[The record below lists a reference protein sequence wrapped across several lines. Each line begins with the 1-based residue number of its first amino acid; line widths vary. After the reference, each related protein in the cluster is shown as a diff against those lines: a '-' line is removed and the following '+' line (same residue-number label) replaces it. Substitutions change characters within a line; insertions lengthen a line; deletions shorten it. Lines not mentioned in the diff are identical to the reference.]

1 MARKVQVILSDDLDD
16 SIPADETVTFA
27 LDGTTYEIDLSDKNA
42 SEMRE
47 VFGKYVDAARKV
59 SSRGTR
65 ASGAGRSRATGG
77 ATGGGG
83 NGGGRMD
90 REQAGAIR
98 DWARKNGHEVSDRG
112 RIPGSVVEAYEA
124 AH

>member
-16 SIPADETVTFA
+16 SISADETVSFA
-27 LDGTTYEIDLSDKNA
+27 LDGTTYEIDLSEKNA
-42 SEMRE
+42 NEMRD
-47 VFGKYVDAARKV
+47 VLGKYVSAARKV

-77 ATGGGG
+77 
-83 NGGGRMD
+83 GGRMD

-98 DWARKNGHEVSDRG
+98 EWARKNGHEVSDRG
-112 RIPGSVVEAYEA
+112 RIPAAVVEAFEA

>member
-16 SIPADETVTFA
+16 SISADETVSFS
-27 LDGTTYEIDLSDKNA
+27 LDGTTYEIDLSEKNA
-42 SEMRE
+42 TEMRD
-47 VFGKYVDAARKV
+47 VFGKYVTAARKV

-65 ASGAGRSRATGG
+65 ASGAGRSRATG
-77 ATGGGG
+77 
-83 NGGGRMD
+83 GGGRMD

-112 RIPGSVVEAYEA
+112 RIPASVVEAFEA

>member
-16 SIPADETVTFA
+16 SISADETVSFS

-42 SEMRE
+42 SEMRD
-47 VFGKYVDAARKV
+47 VFAKYVDAARKV
-59 SSRGTR
+59 SGRGNR
-65 ASGAGRSRATGG
+65 ASGAGRAKATGG
-77 ATGGGG
+77 SAPAG
-83 NGGGRMD
+83 GGGRMD

>member
-1 MARKVQVILSDDLDD
+1 MARKVQVILSDDLGD
-16 SIPADETVTFA
+16 SIAADETVSFA
-27 LDGTTYEIDLSDKNA
+27 LDGTTYEIDLSDDNA
-42 SEMRE
+42 AELRN
-47 VFGKYVDAARKV
+47 VFAKYVDAARKV
-59 SSRGTR
+59 SGRGNR
-65 ASGAGRSRATGG
+65 SSGAGRAKATGG
-77 ATGGGG
+77 AAAT
-83 NGGGRMD
+83 GGRMD

>member
-42 SEMRE
+42 SELRDLL
-47 VFGKYVDAARKV
+47 GKYVSAARKV

-65 ASGAGRSRATGG
+65 ASGGGRSRATG
-77 ATGGGG
+77 
-83 NGGGRMD
+83 GGGRMD

-112 RIPGSVVEAYEA
+112 RIPASVVEAFEA

>member
-16 SIPADETVTFA
+16 SISADETVSFA
-27 LDGTTYEIDLSDKNA
+27 LDGTTYEIDLSEKNA
-42 SEMRE
+42 SEMRD
-47 VFGKYVDAARKV
+47 VLGKYVSAARKV
-59 SSRGTR
+59 SSRGAR
-65 ASGAGRSRATGG
+65 ASGSGRSRATG
-77 ATGGGG
+77 
-83 NGGGRMD
+83 GGGRMD

-112 RIPGSVVEAYEA
+112 RIPASVVEAYEA